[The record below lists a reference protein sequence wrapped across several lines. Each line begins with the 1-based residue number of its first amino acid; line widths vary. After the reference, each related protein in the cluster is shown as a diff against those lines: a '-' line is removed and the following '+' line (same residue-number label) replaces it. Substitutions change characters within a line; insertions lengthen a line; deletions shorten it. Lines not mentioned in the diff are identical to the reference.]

1 MGRRAASRAAGN
13 RLTYGK
19 VCGSA
24 EARERLLRALEERDF
39 VFEVE
44 RLEGKGVRVE
54 DEEADLFGRAKR
66 SPGAP
71 A

>member
-44 RLEGKGVRVE
+44 RLEGKSVRVE
-54 DEEADLFGRAKR
+54 D
-66 SPGAP
+66 
-71 A
+71 